1 MPALLC
7 QCREVHTMFHTIDS
21 QRQTGA
27 AFLRVFHTF
36 EVLFHTPLPGADT
49 KKAPQKGAISRA

>member
-36 EVLFHTPLPGADT
+36 EVLFHTLLPGADT
-49 KKAPQKGAISRA
+49 KKAP